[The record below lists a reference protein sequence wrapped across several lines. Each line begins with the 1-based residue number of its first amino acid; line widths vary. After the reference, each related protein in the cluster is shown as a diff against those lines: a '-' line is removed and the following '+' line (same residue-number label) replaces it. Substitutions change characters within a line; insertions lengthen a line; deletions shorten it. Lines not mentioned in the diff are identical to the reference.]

1 MQTAFYLDAQASLR
15 QPGINIGESIKALK
29 SSTIKLARTK
39 SETFSYL
46 CEETV
51 TYGEVAATIVGT
63 IALFAIM
70 FLAGLIFGGE
80 VM

>member
-1 MQTAFYLDAQASLR
+1 MQTAFYLDAQAGLR

-63 IALFAIM
+63 IALFAFIGVM
-70 FLAGLIFGGE
+70 GFLFGGTIA
-80 VM
+80 